1 MTEILFVSFL
11 MAFGGYIVGKFFV
24 RLNPFLMIVGFI
36 FIAIT
41 APAFIEMDNNYY
53 TACFVLGGL
62 LNFNRPVTYA
72 RNLLGSLSLR
82 RVGASYV
89 ENIEEQKQQAEAEL
103 YSQKNQVEEEL
114 RRQKQDAEQD
124 IQRQRREAE
133 DAIKRET
140 ENLRREKERYSRQQ
154 KEDNQRQQNNNQKS
168 NQNNESDNQSSNS
181 QTNNKLHLNPLIFAD
196 ACEILG
202 LSQDKTLKEYKR
214 AYMKLMKLYHSDRLA
229 GLSAELR
236 NQEEEKAK
244 TLNVAMGTIKKK
256 FR

>member
-11 MAFGGYIVGKFFV
+11 MLFGGYIVGKFFV

-82 RVGASYV
+82 RVGARYV

-103 YSQKNQVEEEL
+103 YSQKSKVEEEL
-114 RRQKQDAEQD
+114 WRQKQDAEQD

-154 KEDNQRQQNNNQKS
+154 KEDNQRQQNNNQKN
-168 NQNNESDNQSSNS
+168 NQNNKSSNS
-181 QTNNKLHLNPLIFAD
+181 QSNNKRHLNPLIFAD

-202 LSQDKTLKEYKR
+202 LGQDKTLKEFKR
-214 AYMKLMKLYHSDRLA
+214 AYIKLMKLYHSDRLA